1 MVGFKMFKIIKKG
14 VDTLHIPNHIHDG
27 CKREYPKVIAQLR
40 EDFLAPNTQSGEQ
53 TFVWFGKFQKILN
66 NMPKTRHHFMVH
78 MLVRARNDYT
88 DWCYSQGLKPKLPQA
103 RGGAVMVAPSD

>member
-1 MVGFKMFKIIKKG
+1 MIIS
-14 VDTLHIPNHIHDG
+14 VTHITTSVTQLCLENVYRQTSCRNVQTNICDG

-66 NMPKTRHHFMVH
+66 NMPKTRHHFMV
-78 MLVRARNDYT
+78 T
-88 DWCYSQGLKPKLPQA
+88 GS
-103 RGGAVMVAPSD
+103 GAVVYTVYTQNNSCDTMTLSYL